1 VYVYKRIYM
10 LVPASWLMTRFSPLP
25 PAESGGETRVP
36 ETAAEPELKDEIFNK
51 MTKRT
56 TIIMV
61 SVPTYV

>member
-1 VYVYKRIYM
+1 
-10 LVPASWLMTRFSPLP
+10 MTRVSPCP
-25 PAESGGETRVP
+25 PAESRGETRVP